1 MAQDIL
7 LRVLSGFIEM
17 GIRLAINLALEQ
29 KQVKA
34 LITKLGIEKLITREK
49 NAQARVNTSSSM
61 GSTFSSL
68 LSFGS
73 KFFDKGGAV
82 SKGQPVVVGERGAE
96 MFVPNQTGQIT
107 QSARGTGGSPVNV
120 NFAITTLDATGFQD
134 MLVQNRGTISNIINQ
149 AVNERGG
156 NNLV

>member
-1 MAQDIL
+1 MLQDALVNTLAIM
-7 LRVLSGFIEM
+7 IEM
-17 GIRLAINLALEQ
+17 VIRMGIQKILGIELEKGDNRRLTLEKKITGEKQ
-29 KQVKA
+29 KQVA
-34 LITKLGIEKLITREK
+34 L
-49 NAQARVNTSSSM
+49 QAILVAM
-61 GSTFSSL
+61 GGGGGGGFRL
-68 LSFGS
+68 P
-73 KFFDKGGAV
+73 FFDKGGAV
-82 SKGQPVVVGERGAE
+82 SKGKPIIVGERGAE
-96 MFVPNQTGQIT
+96 LFIPNQTGQIT

>member
-1 MAQDIL
+1 MGGG
-7 LRVLSGFIEM
+7 GF
-17 GIRLAINLALEQ
+17 G
-29 KQVKA
+29 
-34 LITKLGIEKLITREK
+34 GG
-49 NAQARVNTSSSM
+49 
-61 GSTFSSL
+61 GSLFSL
-68 LSFGS
+68 FGFS
-73 KFFDKGGAV
+73 KGGAV